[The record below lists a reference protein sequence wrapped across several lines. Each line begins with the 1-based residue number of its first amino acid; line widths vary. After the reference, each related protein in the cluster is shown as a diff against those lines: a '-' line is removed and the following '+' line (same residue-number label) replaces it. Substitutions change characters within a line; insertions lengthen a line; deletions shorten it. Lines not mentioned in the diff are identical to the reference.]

1 MATFFRNTVIPQVGT
16 TPTQLVQTGG
26 GTRATV
32 IGLSICNLLE
42 NAVTVSVTITDES
55 STTGYYIKSAIILP
69 GQTMRA
75 INGGEKLILSTD
87 NELKIVSSEATSID
101 VIVSYVEIT

>member
-1 MATFFRNTVIPQVGT
+1 MATFFKNTVVPQVGT
-16 TPTQLVQTGG
+16 TPTQVIQTTP

-42 NAVTVSVTITDES
+42 NAVQISVTLTDDS
-55 STTGYYIKSAIILP
+55 STTGYYVKDAIILP
-69 GQTMRA
+69 NQTMRV
-75 INGGEKLILSTD
+75 INGGEKLIMFTS
-87 NELKIVSSEATSID
+87 NELKVVSSEAASVD

>member
-16 TPTQLVQTGG
+16 TPTQVIQTNS

-42 NAVTVSVTITDES
+42 NAVTASVTITDES
-55 STTGYYIKSAIILP
+55 STTGFYVKSAIVLP
-69 GQTMRA
+69 GQTMRVV
-75 INGGEKLILSTD
+75 NGGEKLILATN
-87 NELKIVSSEATSID
+87 NELKVVSSQAASVD
-101 VIVSYVEIT
+101 VVVSYVEIT

>member
-1 MATFFRNTVIPQVGT
+1 MATFFKNTVIPQVGT
-16 TPTQLVQTGG
+16 TPTQLIQTGS

-42 NAVTVSVTITDES
+42 NAVTVSVTLTDDT
-55 STTGYYIKSAIILP
+55 STTGYYVKNAIILP

-75 INGGEKLILSTD
+75 INGGEKLILFTN
-87 NELKIVSSEATSID
+87 NELKVTSSQAASID